1 METIEQKQ
9 KEIIEEFALFED
21 WMGKYEFIIDLSKDL
36 ESMDDSLKDEDHLVR
51 GCQSQVWL
59 EAKTEDGLIHFQ
71 ADSDALITKGLIA
84 MLVRVLSGQKAN
96 DIATSDLFFIDEI
109 GLHEHLSPN
118 RSNGLA
124 SMVKKM
130 KTYAI
135 AYSAS

>member
-1 METIEQKQ
+1 MDPIEQKQ
-9 KEIIEEFALFED
+9 KEIIEDFTLFDD

-51 GCQSQVWL
+51 GCQSKVWL
-59 EAKTEDGLIHFQ
+59 EANTEGDVVHFQ

-84 MLVRVLSGQKAN
+84 MLVRVLSGQKAA
-96 DIATSDLFFIDEI
+96 DIASSDLFFIDEI
-109 GLHEHLSPN
+109 GLHDHLSPN

-135 AYSAS
+135 AYSAR